1 MILQHNGEKM
11 DGVFWQLPQ
20 DLMTIIFNTLGNS
33 SAQIRLMCYLIG
45 TKDGFDLN
53 SKEIQKRT
61 GLNHASYLRARKG
74 LEERGWIEIHNG
86 KLIIHYNKIRN
97 FE

>member
-1 MILQHNGEKM
+1 MILRHNGEKF

-20 DLMTIIFNTLGNS
+20 ELMTIIFNVLGNS

-61 GLNHASYLRARKG
+61 NLNHASYLRARKG
-74 LEERGWIEIHNG
+74 LEERGWIETHNG
-86 KLIIHYNKIRN
+86 KLIIHYSKIRDSK
-97 FE
+97 

>member
-1 MILQHNGEKM
+1 MVLKHNGEKF

-20 DLMTIIFNTLGNS
+20 ELMTTIFNVLGNS

-45 TKDGFDLN
+45 TKDGFALN

-61 GLNHASYLRARKG
+61 GLNHASYLRARNA
-74 LEERGWIEIHNG
+74 LEEKQWIEIRSG
-86 KLIIHYNKIRN
+86 KLIIHYENIRD
-97 FE
+97 FG

>member
-1 MILQHNGEKM
+1 
-11 DGVFWQLPQ
+11 
-20 DLMTIIFNTLGNS
+20 MTTIFNVLGNS

-74 LEERGWIEIHNG
+74 LEERGWIETHNG
-86 KLIIHYNKIRN
+86 KLIIHYSKIRDSK
-97 FE
+97 

>member
-1 MILQHNGEKM
+1 MILRHNGEKF

-20 DLMTIIFNTLGNS
+20 ELMTTIFNVLGNS

-53 SKEIQKRT
+53 AKEIQKRT

-74 LEERGWIEIHNG
+74 LEERGWIEICTG
-86 KLIIHYNKIRN
+86 KLIIHYDKIRN
-97 FE
+97 FG

>member
-1 MILQHNGEKM
+1 MILQHNGEKI

-45 TKDGFDLN
+45 TKDNFDLN

-74 LEERGWIEIHNG
+74 LEERGWIEIRSG
-86 KLIIHYNKIRN
+86 KLIIHYDKIRDS
-97 FE
+97 E